1 MKKIVRLTESQLIK
15 LVKNLITEVKVSD
28 HTKNLYLS
36 WAKKKSGNVEGAKE
50 IMNDVFDLL
59 KDKKIKDFSQYS
71 SYDELKNDLDKLKN
85 IQMEK
90 EKSSDAERIY
100 EDNELLVIAPKNWE
114 SSCKYGASSKW
125 CTTSRDTSSHWE
137 RHNRTGTEFFW
148 IFKNKPDS
156 DPEHKYSYHIK
167 FAGGSD
173 WCNAINQC
181 GSSYLMLPES
191 AIIKHPKYDEIIKR
205 CNDYHNKRVNNREI
219 QKENTQ
225 YIRKLLVEN
234 KFEVSDVLDEKNLEK
249 NLNNIIDKN
258 KDYIEEKIKEYRLDT
273 GQYGNYDDEEEYYD
287 YDDYEKPIEY
297 TFDSIKND
305 IKSLVIKDFLY
316 DANFYMGDDLI
327 YMFKNIIMKKYNLT
341 EDVLLKQQKNID
353 YNFNELF
360 NEIPKNDLD
369 EVLME
374 KLTEIATDALTTL
387 PGIGEYF

>member
-1 MKKIVRLTESQLIK
+1 MKKIIRLTESQLIK
-15 LVKNLITEVKVSD
+15 LVKNLINEVSD
-28 HTKNLYLS
+28 HTKNLYKS
-36 WAKKKSGNVEGAKE
+36 WARKRSGNEEGALS
-50 IMNDVFDLL
+50 IMDDVFQFQDRLP
-59 KDKKIKDFSQYS
+59 KKDFAKYS

-181 GSSYLMLPES
+181 GSSYL
-191 AIIKHPKYDEIIKR
+191 IKHPKYDEIIKR

-225 YIRKLLVEN
+225 FIRELLVNN

-287 YDDYEKPIEY
+287 YDDYEKSIEY

-305 IKSLVIKDFLY
+305 IKSLVIKDFIY

-327 YMFKNIIMKKYNLT
+327 YMFQNIIMKKYNLT